1 MCMQEYCDVR
11 SISFSL
17 FHTHFGRENWGAV
30 RPLQAGDRVSETL
43 LTQQALEER
52 TAVVGCVMGTI
63 PHFYEPPSAEIL
75 PSFVLE
81 GRNHYGNVWTKQI
94 VRVNNGCC
102 FIKGFDQG
110 ELTWGNDSVLV
121 LWFKYSSCNCL
132 SWSAQL
138 MEGGRCLC
146 GP

>member
-1 MCMQEYCDVR
+1 MYAPLVSPYSTHILAGKTEEPCALCRQETV
-11 SISFSL
+11 F
-17 FHTHFGRENWGAV
+17 
-30 RPLQAGDRVSETL
+30 SETL

-102 FIKGFDQG
+102 FIKGFD
-110 ELTWGNDSVLV
+110 WG
-121 LWFKYSSCNCL
+121 
-132 SWSAQL
+132 
-138 MEGGRCLC
+138 
-146 GP
+146 